1 MNSNPTTKT
10 SIIPGQK
17 TQEISKNWELDPEHE
32 FRFEVDFN
40 TTVKLKL
47 LSGTAEIYGTE
58 IAVGLEYEFTGSCS
72 VEYVANETPMISYLN
87 LHIALEQCRE
97 EAKEKN
103 EQGPRVIIVGP
114 EDVGKT
120 SLSKILL
127 SYAFRLGR
135 QPIYVDLD
143 GSITM
148 PGTLS
153 ATPITHLL
161 DVEEGFGS
169 SSTTAPTIGSSM
181 IPIVYYYGYP
191 DPGENVKLY
200 KVLTSKLANSI
211 KKRLEKDEYA
221 RISGLVID
229 TNGLIDNT
237 GYDIIQHCV
246 DAFDV
251 NIIIVLGHERLYSD
265 MARLYSD
272 HSKIHV
278 LKLAKSGGVVYQDKG
293 FRRQVQMRK
302 IREYFYGLPKVE
314 LSPCSTL
321 INLNDVTIFRVGVGS
336 LAPPSALPIGF
347 DRRVS
352 ETQLVKVEPDDT
364 LRHSILAITASNSS
378 DEIEILESSIIGHES
393 YMKQL
398 LNLRISGSNTLYV
411 DFKELYSYNSSL
423 GLGISKQYY
432 RIEPYLRKS
441 VEILMDFHY
450 PKESM
455 QPNNNNGNNDI
466 INNINAQDDDI
477 NIMET
482 APLPAITELDNTISN
497 TQQNNNQSV
506 TNELDTLEKSFSLK
520 YSVAFY
526 NPLLINRIREI
537 KSLEIGTLIAICG
550 TVTRTSE
557 VRPELLFGNF
567 TCPECKT
574 EVTNVEQQFRYT
586 EPSLCKTPTCS
597 NRNKWILNIDK
608 SDFTDWQ
615 RIRIQENPNEIPT
628 GSMPRTIEII
638 VRGEMVDRAKPGN
651 KCVFVG
657 TPLAIPD
664 INQLGVPGSG
674 TEIER
679 NNHNVHSK
687 MFDGI
692 ASEGVTGIKA
702 LGARDLSYKIS
713 FLACNVYLF
722 DAKFDNFILGK
733 VDNDTIEEESRGIT
747 EIFTADEMSQL
758 ETMGKDNDIVNKLV
772 QSIAPTVFGHE
783 IIKKGILL
791 QLLGGVHKVTP
802 EGINLRGDINIC
814 IVGDPSTSKSQF
826 LKYAQT
832 MSPRSVYT
840 SGKSSTAAGLT
851 AAVVKDEES
860 GDFTIEAVAIH
871 EAMEQ
876 QTISIAKAGIH
887 ASLNARTSI
896 LAAANPIG
904 GRYNRRLTLRQNIAM
919 SAPIMSRFDLF
930 FVVIDECKP
939 NVDNM
944 IANHIIKTHRY
955 GDDAINPCFTTTQL
969 QQYIKYAK
977 GLKPQ
982 ISHEAGKLLVKRY
995 KELRTDDA
1003 SGVNQNS
1010 YRITVRQLESM
1021 IRLSEA
1027 IAKAHCAEEISP
1039 EYVDEAYNLLKESI
1053 IHIYHDDLVL
1063 EYFETDDIDNTQR
1076 TIMSTQNDSVMDLDV
1091 DTTNNDELMMSRG
1104 ESSSSVVTRRQLS
1117 VSHRE
1122 YTQTRDMI
1130 IAKIRSF
1137 DTKSCTE
1144 QDLFQ
1149 WYLEY
1154 RQEKAAINSAEGIAL
1169 EEKKIKCF
1177 IQKMEKENWI
1187 IKIPILEDDE
1197 DEQMQDNVIEN
1208 PTIKYMKFL
1217 SELNWCNFVLVFVDK
1232 KKSMFHETSD

>member
-58 IAVGLEYEFTGSCS
+58 IAVGLEYEFTGRK
-72 VEYVANETPMISYLN
+72 VAVFTWHGS
-87 LHIALEQCRE
+87 LEQCRE

-466 INNINAQDDDI
+466 INNINAQDDDT

-733 VDNDTIEEESRGIT
+733 VDNDIIEEESRGIT

-758 ETMGKDNDIVNKLV
+758 ETMGKDSDIVNKLV

-1027 IAKAHCAEEISP
+1027 IAKAHCAQEISP

-1091 DTTNNDELMMSRG
+1091 DTTNNDELMISRG

-1144 QDLFQ
+1144 QDLSQ

-1208 PTIKYMKFL
+1208 PTIKYMVHP
-1217 SELNWCNFVLVFVDK
+1217 NLVDNNV
-1232 KKSMFHETSD
+1232 

>member
-58 IAVGLEYEFTGSCS
+58 IAVGLEYEFTGRK
-72 VEYVANETPMISYLN
+72 VAVFTWHGS
-87 LHIALEQCRE
+87 LEQCRE

-466 INNINAQDDDI
+466 INNINAQDDDT

-733 VDNDTIEEESRGIT
+733 VDNDIIEEESRGIT

-758 ETMGKDNDIVNKLV
+758 ETMGKDSDIVNKLV

-1027 IAKAHCAEEISP
+1027 IAKAHCA
-1039 EYVDEAYNLLKESI
+1039 
-1053 IHIYHDDLVL
+1053 
-1063 EYFETDDIDNTQR
+1063 Q
-1076 TIMSTQNDSVMDLDV
+1076 
-1091 DTTNNDELMMSRG
+1091 
-1104 ESSSSVVTRRQLS
+1104 
-1117 VSHRE
+1117 
-1122 YTQTRDMI
+1122 
-1130 IAKIRSF
+1130 
-1137 DTKSCTE
+1137 
-1144 QDLFQ
+1144 
-1149 WYLEY
+1149 EY

-1208 PTIKYMKFL
+1208 PTIKYMVHP
-1217 SELNWCNFVLVFVDK
+1217 NLVDNNV
-1232 KKSMFHETSD
+1232 

>member
-1 MNSNPTTKT
+1 MEYNNY
-10 SIIPGQK
+10 G
-17 TQEISKNWELDPEHE
+17 E
-32 FRFEVDFN
+32 
-40 TTVKLKL
+40 
-47 LSGTAEIYGTE
+47 AE
-58 IAVGLEYEFTGSCS
+58 
-72 VEYVANETPMISYLN
+72 
-87 LHIALEQCRE
+87 
-97 EAKEKN
+97 
-103 EQGPRVIIVGP
+103 
-114 EDVGKT
+114 EDVGRK
-120 SLSKILL
+120 
-127 SYAFRLGR
+127 RVPR
-135 QPIYVDLD
+135 Q
-143 GSITM
+143 
-148 PGTLS
+148 
-153 ATPITHLL
+153 
-161 DVEEGFGS
+161 
-169 SSTTAPTIGSSM
+169 
-181 IPIVYYYGYP
+181 
-191 DPGENVKLY
+191 
-200 KVLTSKLANSI
+200 
-211 KKRLEKDEYA
+211 
-221 RISGLVID
+221 
-229 TNGLIDNT
+229 
-237 GYDIIQHCV
+237 
-246 DAFDV
+246 
-251 NIIIVLGHERLYSD
+251 
-265 MARLYSD
+265 
-272 HSKIHV
+272 
-278 LKLAKSGGVVYQDKG
+278 
-293 FRRQVQMRK
+293 RK
-302 IREYFYGLPKVE
+302 IIDGIQKSRDNFAVQFGLMFV
-314 LSPCSTL
+314 
-321 INLNDVTIFRVGVGS
+321 DF
-336 LAPPSALPIGF
+336 
-347 DRRVS
+347 
-352 ETQLVKVEPDDT
+352 
-364 LRHSILAITASNSS
+364 
-378 DEIEILESSIIGHES
+378 IEDHES

-466 INNINAQDDDI
+466 INNINAQDDDT

-520 YSVAFY
+520 YS
-526 NPLLINRIREI
+526 
-537 KSLEIGTLIAICG
+537 
-550 TVTRTSE
+550 
-557 VRPELLFGNF
+557 
-567 TCPECKT
+567 
-574 EVTNVEQQFRYT
+574 
-586 EPSLCKTPTCS
+586 PSLCKTPTCS

-733 VDNDTIEEESRGIT
+733 VDNDIIEEESRGIT

-758 ETMGKDNDIVNKLV
+758 ETMGKDSDIVNKLV

-860 GDFTIEAVAIH
+860 GDFTIEA
-871 EAMEQ
+871 
-876 QTISIAKAGIH
+876 
-887 ASLNARTSI
+887 
-896 LAAANPIG
+896 
-904 GRYNRRLTLRQNIAM
+904 
-919 SAPIMSRFDLF
+919 
-930 FVVIDECKP
+930 
-939 NVDNM
+939 
-944 IANHIIKTHRY
+944 
-955 GDDAINPCFTTTQL
+955 
-969 QQYIKYAK
+969 

-1027 IAKAHCAEEISP
+1027 IAKAHCAQEISP

-1091 DTTNNDELMMSRG
+1091 DTTNNDELMISRG
-1104 ESSSSVVTRRQLS
+1104 ESSSSVVTRRQL
-1117 VSHRE
+1117 
-1122 YTQTRDMI
+1122 T
-1130 IAKIRSF
+1130 
-1137 DTKSCTE
+1137 CTE
-1144 QDLFQ
+1144 QDLSQ

-1208 PTIKYMKFL
+1208 PTIKYMVHP
-1217 SELNWCNFVLVFVDK
+1217 NLVDNNV
-1232 KKSMFHETSD
+1232 

>member
-103 EQGPRVIIVGP
+103 EQGPRVLGP

-378 DEIEILESSIIGHES
+378 DEIEILESSIIGFIYAEEDVGR
-393 YMKQL
+393 KRVPRQ
-398 LNLRISGSNTLYV
+398 RKII
-411 DFKELYSYNSSL
+411 D
-423 GLGISKQYY
+423 GIQ
-432 RIEPYLRKS
+432 KS
-441 VEILMDFHY
+441 RDNFAVQF
-450 PKESM
+450 
-455 QPNNNNGNNDI
+455 
-466 INNINAQDDDI
+466 
-477 NIMET
+477 
-482 APLPAITELDNTISN
+482 AITELDNTISN

-628 GSMPRTIEII
+628 
-638 VRGEMVDRAKPGN
+638 GEMVDRAKPGN

-1208 PTIKYMKFL
+1208 PTIKYMVHP
-1217 SELNWCNFVLVFVDK
+1217 NLVDSNV
-1232 KKSMFHETSD
+1232 